1 MPRMLAALHIP
12 GQAGYPAL
20 ALVVA
25 GQAMGLP
32 LPGETALIASAVI
45 AAREGGLEIGPVIAI
60 AATSAVVGAS
70 AGYVVGRLGGAA
82 LLLQAGPLLQA
93 RTHALR
99 RGEAFFAR
107 HGPRAVL
114 LGRWISG
121 VRIVIAPL
129 AGINRMTPR
138 SFLAWNLLAGVS
150 WAATIG
156 ILAYLLGR
164 RIVVLVTVMSL
175 AALAWLGWSWWR
187 HSRRADGH

>member
-1 MPRMLAALHIP
+1 MLAALHVP

-45 AAREGGLEIGPVIAI
+45 AAREGGLDIGPVIAI
-60 AATSAVVGAS
+60 AAASAVIGAT

-93 RTHALR
+93 RTHALA
-99 RGEAFFAR
+99 RGEAFFVR

-187 HSRRADGH
+187 HRRRAAGQ